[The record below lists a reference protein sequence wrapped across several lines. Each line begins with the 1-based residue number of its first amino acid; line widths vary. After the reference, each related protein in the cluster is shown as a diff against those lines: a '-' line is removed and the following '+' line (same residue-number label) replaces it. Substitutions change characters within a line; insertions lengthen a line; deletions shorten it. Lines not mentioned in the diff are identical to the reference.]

1 MILIFYFIFIKNI
14 NLEKLAKLKSIFI
27 ITIYI
32 AFFGLIAKNVSRIY
46 ETKNVS
52 IYPNL
57 LIENG
62 VSHLREVFD
71 KNGNFTHYKSVSD
84 EGCGL
89 SPSPCTNFDVKVK
102 RNIIFGYKKF
112 KVTE

>member
-1 MILIFYFIFIKNI
+1 MITKN
-14 NLEKLAKLKSIFI
+14 L
-27 ITIYI
+27 
-32 AFFGLIAKNVSRIY
+32 SRIY

-52 IYPNL
+52 IFPNL
-57 LIENG
+57 LIEDG
-62 VSHLREVFD
+62 ASHLREVFD

-89 SPSPCTNFDVKVK
+89 SQSPCTNFDVKVS

-112 KVTE
+112 EVAE